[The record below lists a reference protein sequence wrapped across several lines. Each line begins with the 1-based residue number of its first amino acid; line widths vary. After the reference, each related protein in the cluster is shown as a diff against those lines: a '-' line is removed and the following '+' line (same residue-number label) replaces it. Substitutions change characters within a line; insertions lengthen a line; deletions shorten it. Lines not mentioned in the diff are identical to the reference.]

1 MQSTIEDNIRS
12 ELRRQAITDLAVIT
26 IGAYTMALFPVIG
39 WLFVLYLPLS
49 WISFL
54 MKRDGPI
61 AEAPATVVPSDRLQI
76 QPHPRAKGGSQS
88 PQ

>member
-1 MQSTIEDNIRS
+1 MQSTHEDNIRR
-12 ELRRQAITDLAVIT
+12 ELRRQAITELAVIA

-54 MKRDGPI
+54 MKKDGPI
-61 AEAPATVVPSDRLQI
+61 VEAPATVVPSDKLQI
-76 QPHPRAKGGSQS
+76 QPQPRTKGGSKS